1 MYEFVADQV
10 LGISGLINLSN
21 IVFLVAFSVR
31 DVLWLRPA
39 ADWLRRSKRLSTVC
53 GNSGRRYGLGDLFQC
68 CIDHIARHVAVIAPT
83 VPAAIVCPITRRR
96 WPFAAARSRPAGRAT
111 L

>member
-31 DVLWLRPA
+31 DVLWLHI
-39 ADWLRRSKRLSTVC
+39 LR
-53 GNSGRRYGLGDLFQC
+53 
-68 CIDHIARHVAVIAPT
+68 H
-83 VPAAIVCPITRRR
+83 R
-96 WPFAAARSRPAGRAT
+96 W
-111 L
+111 